1 MAIQLN
7 ANEIVFLY
15 EKMVDNITYV
25 KVREVQAPT
34 KADKEMYSKIYT
46 SHIASHKEIDW
57 NCASCVVDAVT
68 QIYRETAP
76 YADKLAEA
84 KAELKAAA
92 ASAKKAK

>member
-46 SHIASHKEIDW
+46 THIASHKEIDW
-57 NCASCVVDAVT
+57 NCASCVVDAVG

-76 YADKLAEA
+76 FADKLKEA
-84 KAELKAAA
+84 KAELKAATT
-92 ASAKKAK
+92 SAKKAK

>member
-1 MAIQLN
+1 
-7 ANEIVFLY
+7 
-15 EKMVDNITYV
+15 
-25 KVREVQAPT
+25 
-34 KADKEMYSKIYT
+34 
-46 SHIASHKEIDW
+46 
-57 NCASCVVDAVT
+57 VDAVT

>member
-15 EKMVDNITYV
+15 EKMVDNITYI

-34 KADKEMYSKIYT
+34 KADKEMYSNIYT
-46 SHIASHKEIDW
+46 THIASHKVIDW

-76 YADKLAEA
+76 FADKLKEA
-84 KAELKAAA
+84 KAELKAATV
-92 ASAKKAK
+92 SAKKAK